1 MSAHR
6 NPEWKLPLTR
16 ANDAGTTM
24 KRSHR
29 QFLCLARAAAVP
41 ALPLI
46 ARAETYPTRPVPV
59 VVGFAAGG
67 SADILMRLIGQWV
80 SERRGQPFVIENRPG
95 ADGNLATEAVVRTP
109 PDGIRCSQLASST
122 HGMRLSMITS
132 ESISSA
138 TLRRLQASTGG
149 WAYWLST
156 LRFQRRPSPNSSA
169 TPRPILARSTWR
181 RRNWLPAT
189 CQKQN
194 EWCSEPG

>member
-6 NPEWKLPLTR
+6 NPEWKLPLTG

-24 KRSHR
+24 KRSRR

-46 ARAETYPTRPVPV
+46 ARAETYLTRPVPI
-59 VVGFAAGG
+59 VVGFGAGG

-80 SERRGQPFVIENRPG
+80 SERRGQPFIIENRPG
-95 ADGNLATEAVVRTP
+95 AGGNLPTEAVVRTP

-122 HGMRLSMITS
+122 HVMRLSMITS

-149 WAYWLST
+149 
-156 LRFQRRPSPNSSA
+156 
-169 TPRPILARSTWR
+169 
-181 RRNWLPAT
+181 
-189 CQKQN
+189 
-194 EWCSEPG
+194 